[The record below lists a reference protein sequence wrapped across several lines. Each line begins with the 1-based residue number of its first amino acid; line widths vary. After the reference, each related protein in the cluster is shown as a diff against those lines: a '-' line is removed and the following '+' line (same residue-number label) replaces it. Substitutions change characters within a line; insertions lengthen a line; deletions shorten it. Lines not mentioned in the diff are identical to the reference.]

1 MIVATSLVSVIASN
15 VPGMKLFRLARVFRV
30 FRMLR
35 IIKALRTLVT
45 ALIRS
50 LTSVANAFVLVL
62 LICCLYSIIGCR
74 YYSALIPSHPRALMA
89 IAGSPSDGYF

>member
-1 MIVATSLVSVIASN
+1 
-15 VPGMKLFRLARVFRV
+15 MKLFRLARVFRV

-35 IIKALRTLVT
+35 IIKSLRTLVT
-45 ALIRS
+45 ALLRS

-74 YYSALIPSHPRALMA
+74 SGPANATIPPLPPPVASHSLTPPATAASRAFPA
-89 IAGSPSDGYF
+89 RFRFP